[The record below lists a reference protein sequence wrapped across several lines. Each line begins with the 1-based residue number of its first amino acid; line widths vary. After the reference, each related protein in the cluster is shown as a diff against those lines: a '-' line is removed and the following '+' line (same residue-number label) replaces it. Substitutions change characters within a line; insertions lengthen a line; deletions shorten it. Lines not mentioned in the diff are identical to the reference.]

1 MQSLARQCSLVVSV
15 VTVRVRVEVGVV
27 GIVGEVGLVDV
38 ATWVCVVSLQSKIT
52 VFDCCIDDAK
62 L

>member
-1 MQSLARQCSLVVSV
+1 MQSLARQCSLVVSL

-38 ATWVCVVSLQSKIT
+38 AS
-52 VFDCCIDDAK
+52 
-62 L
+62 

>member
-1 MQSLARQCSLVVSV
+1 MQLLARQCSLVVSV

-38 ATWVCVVSLQSKIT
+38 ASWVSVVSLQSKIT
-52 VFDCCIDDAK
+52 VFDCCIGDAK

>member
-1 MQSLARQCSLVVSV
+1 MQLLARQCSLV

-38 ATWVCVVSLQSKIT
+38 AS
-52 VFDCCIDDAK
+52 
-62 L
+62 

>member
-15 VTVRVRVEVGVV
+15 VTVRVRVQVGVVGVV

-38 ATWVCVVSLQSKIT
+38 AS
-52 VFDCCIDDAK
+52 
-62 L
+62 

>member
-27 GIVGEVGLVDV
+27 GIVGEVVVVDV
-38 ATWVCVVSLQSKIT
+38 AS
-52 VFDCCIDDAK
+52 
-62 L
+62 

>member
-15 VTVRVRVEVGVV
+15 VTVRVRVQVGVV

-38 ATWVCVVSLQSKIT
+38 AS
-52 VFDCCIDDAK
+52 
-62 L
+62 

>member
-15 VTVRVRVEVGVV
+15 VTVRGRVEVGVV

-38 ATWVCVVSLQSKIT
+38 AS
-52 VFDCCIDDAK
+52 
-62 L
+62 